1 MEDEFESFENETF
14 KKIKENDQVFGFI
27 HNGFWKWLDTQR
39 ELKLLNDMWNTGKAP
54 WKLWK

>member
-39 ELKLLNDMWNTGKAP
+39 ELKLLNDLWDKGIAP
-54 WKLWK
+54 WKRW